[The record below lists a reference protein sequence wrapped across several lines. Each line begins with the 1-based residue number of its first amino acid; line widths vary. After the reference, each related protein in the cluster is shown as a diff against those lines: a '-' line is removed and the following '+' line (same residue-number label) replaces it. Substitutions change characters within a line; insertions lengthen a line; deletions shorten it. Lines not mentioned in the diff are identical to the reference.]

1 MATTALDEEKKKA
14 AIAAQA
20 GTVIPNA
27 APLQSQGM
35 AVLKAST
42 PPSTPEKPAPS
53 LNAPWYS
60 REYATAANM
69 SDKGG
74 LELERDRAAG
84 GADIPQ
90 DDPARRL
97 ITTGTVSTGQPQPIS
112 SNEGRNAPAP
122 APAQK
127 PSGLSVV
134 AAPAQQAAP
143 RQSAQQPVG
152 QQSMQP
158 TAPQQTP
165 NTVNGRDVGLTS
177 PDNGFRAYPAERGFN
192 FDKFQP
198 KSGEGAFRNEQ
209 TGQVTRLSSPGVAAQ
224 PVQQARGVRI
234 IMDEPQQ
241 LQQVQPARQPVVM
254 PQLNTGGGVFASMA
268 NFANQASQ
276 AYAQGVQN
284 KAIRKEAERENARQE
299 GLRNSQIAAG
309 RLGLDSFRAQTDA
322 QQGAA
327 RLQDEASTN
336 DLRRKA
342 VQADL
347 DTKAQL
353 DAARQEYL
361 AAGDDPAKQK
371 AAARKLQVLSG
382 KDGKDNLKDNFIVVG
397 GEQQYDQNGSR
408 ISDTPRVAI
417 DLRTMQP
424 IGLGQGA
431 AGKQPAIP
439 TGPATPKTR
448 SEYDALP
455 PGTKYLHSDGT
466 IKIKA
471 GK

>member
-1 MATTALDEEKKKA
+1 MATTALEEEKKKA
-14 AIAAQA
+14 AIAAQD
-20 GTVIPNA
+20 GKVIPNA

-42 PPSTPEKPAPS
+42 PAAAPEKPAPS

-84 GADIPQ
+84 GVDIPQ

-122 APAQK
+122 AQK

-134 AAPAQQAAP
+134 AAPARQAAP
-143 RQSAQQPVG
+143 QQSAQQPVG

-198 KSGEGAFRNEQ
+198 QSGEGAFRNEQ

-336 DLRRKA
+336 ALRRKA

-382 KDGKDNLKDNFIVVG
+382 KDGQKEGGTWDSIVVG
-397 GEQQYDQNGSR
+397 GGVNEQGMKVGGTAMLYNKSTGEVRPIGEQQAQAKTATTGQKYAVGQTVVKPDGSR
-408 ISDTPRVAI
+408 GRVVAI
-417 DLRTMQP
+417 DANGMATEIQP
-424 IGLGQGA
+424 L
-431 AGKQPAIP
+431 
-439 TGPATPKTR
+439 
-448 SEYDALP
+448 
-455 PGTKYLHSDGT
+455 
-466 IKIKA
+466 
-471 GK
+471 